1 MKVFQQVELG
11 NGRVEMTQTITL
23 PDRNDVLNLMKIP
36 DPYLV
41 DELKARGY
49 IVSTKTNN
57 DKCHDICTT
66 ANHVL
71 NILITSGAS
80 LKEFIRTVIM
90 ESYSRS
96 NNNQKEA
103 AKILGVSPRVY
114 HYWFHN
120 ITDKKEITDGETS
133 HDKVLPMW
141 S

>member
-23 PDRNDVLNLMKIP
+23 PDRNDVLNLMKVP

-57 DKCHDICTT
+57 NNCHDIRTT
-66 ANHVL
+66 GNHVL
-71 NILITSGAS
+71 NVLITSGTT
-80 LKEFIRTVIM
+80 LKEFIKTVIM
-90 ESYSRS
+90 ESYSRT

-114 HYWFHN
+114 HYWFHS
-120 ITDKKEITDGETS
+120 ITDKKEITSGEIP

-141 S
+141 P